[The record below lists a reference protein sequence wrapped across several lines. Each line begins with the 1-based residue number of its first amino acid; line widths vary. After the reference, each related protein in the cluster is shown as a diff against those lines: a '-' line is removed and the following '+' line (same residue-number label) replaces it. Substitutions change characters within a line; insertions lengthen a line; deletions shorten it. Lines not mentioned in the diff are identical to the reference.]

1 MSEAG
6 TGSRAFFDL
15 LVDVQVSAGDVDD
28 YVTAWHDSGDEEHR
42 SLAEFLGLTD
52 EDYAVLMMDSRILPE
67 IAAARRPGGP
77 ALTTLMT
84 ERARQMHTANNPVD
98 RAALFSLGH
107 WLRARGIDPA

>member
-1 MSEAG
+1 
-6 TGSRAFFDL
+6 
-15 LVDVQVSAGDVDD
+15 VSASDVDD
-28 YVTAWHDSGDEEHR
+28 YATAWHGSGDEEHR

-52 EDYAVLMMDSRILPE
+52 EEYSVWMMDSRILPE

-84 ERARQMHTANNPVD
+84 ERVRQMRTANNPVD
-98 RAALFSLGH
+98 CTALFSLGH